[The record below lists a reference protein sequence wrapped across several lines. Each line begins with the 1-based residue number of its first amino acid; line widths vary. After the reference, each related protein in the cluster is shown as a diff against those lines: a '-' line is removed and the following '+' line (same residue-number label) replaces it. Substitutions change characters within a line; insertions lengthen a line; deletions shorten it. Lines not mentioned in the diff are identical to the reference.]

1 MGAED
6 SMCVELSLKENV
18 IPPMV
23 LAIASKQNDKE
34 MLRRNEGALLSLWI
48 QFSTI

>member
-34 MLRRNEGALLSLWI
+34 MLRRNEGALLSLRI